1 MTGPPKEPN
10 PPPGVYDTVID
21 AALQALIAESEQSA
35 SQTSVDS
42 AEAADR
48 YARLVADAVRRAI
61 GGLRSE
67 DRTVEGARIVNEVI
81 RLLDERVE
89 RANLED
95 DQIVDPPRVLEQVAL
110 FDPSGKPILRS
121 VPQSPLS
128 GTSLLTNAPNEPNLV
143 SELRSEIDSADEIEI
158 LGAFIRFS
166 GIRQLLHPLQ
176 EVIRR
181 GGRVRV
187 MTTTYTGTTEKR
199 ALDELTAIGAEVR
212 VSYDRTAT
220 RLHAKAWLFKR
231 RSGFT
236 TAYIGSSNLTHQAQV
251 TGLEWNVRASMITTP
266 EVIEKFS
273 ATFDTYWAESS
284 FVPYKQEEFEREIGH
299 ANAKSS
305 GGDFEVLMVDV
316 APFAFQEALLQQMAY
331 ERSQGRNRNLIVA
344 ATGTGKTFMAAFDYR
359 RLQDELPNKRLLF
372 VAHRKEILRQS
383 RHTFRTALRDGTF
396 GELWVDGQKPEKWQA
411 VFASI
416 QSLNAGDI
424 KKLTPDHWDMVIVDE
439 FHHAAAK
446 SYAELLD
453 YVQPNYL
460 LGLTATPERADGQDI
475 TRYFG
480 GHVAAELRLWD
491 ALEQGRLVPFHYFGI
506 ADGADLSNVDWSS
519 GRYDARQ
526 LENVYTADDVWVS
539 KVLQAVADKV
549 TDPRR
554 MRALGFCT
562 TVAHA
567 EFMAAKFN
575 DAGLQAVSV
584 TGGTASEARKAALS
598 DLQAG
603 NIQAIFA
610 VDVFNEGV
618 DIPAVDTVLFLRPT
632 ESSTV
637 YLQQLGRGLRQ
648 FEGKEVLTVL
658 DFVGQHRKEF
668 RFDMRFRKMLGH
680 NRAQV
685 EAAVKDDFPFLP
697 AGCDIQ
703 LDTVAKQ
710 LVLDN
715 IKNSLPTT
723 WRARKAESQAIGA
736 VSLRDFLEATGLEL
750 AELYAQSHSY
760 TELLRVTG
768 QLTGEATDAEKQ
780 LGRALTRML
789 HIDDPLRLGFFH
801 TLLSQPTP
809 PDPSSMNHR
818 ELRLLHMLH
827 YTLWGVSSAKP
838 LKTGLGELW
847 QEEAIMT
854 ELRDLLYMLQE
865 QLHQA
870 RPETELENHIPLRI
884 GGHYARDEAV
894 AAFGVGSP
902 AKPPQVR
909 EGVKWVEEEQT
920 NMLFVTLNKSESDYS
935 PSTMYKDYALSA
947 DLFHWQTQSTTSAA
961 SPTGTR
967 YITQPTNGTN
977 VALLVRSTRKDAY
990 GRTSPY
996 QFLGLADYVSHEG
1009 DRPMSITWRLRS
1021 PMPAASLMQFRAAVA

>member
-1 MTGPPKEPN
+1 M
-10 PPPGVYDTVID
+10 
-21 AALQALIAESEQSA
+21 QALLDESEQSA
-35 SQTSVDS
+35 TETSVDS

-48 YARLVADAVRRAI
+48 YARVVADAVRRAI
-61 GGLRSE
+61 GGLRAE
-67 DRTVEGARIVNEVI
+67 DRPAEGARIVNEVI
-81 RLLDERVE
+81 RLLDESVE
-89 RANLED
+89 RANLEGD
-95 DQIVDPPRVLEQVAL
+95 RIVEPPRVLEQVAP
-110 FDPSGKPILRS
+110 FDPSGKPLLRS

-128 GTSLLTNAPNEPNLV
+128 GTSLLTNAPHEPNLV

-187 MTTTYTGTTEKR
+187 MTTTYTGTTEQR

-284 FVPYKQEEFEREIGH
+284 FVQYKQDEFEREIGH

-305 GGDFEVLMVDV
+305 GGDFEVRMVDV
-316 APFAFQEALLQQMAY
+316 APFAFQEALLQQVAY
-331 ERSQGRNRNLIVA
+331 ERGEGRNKNLIVA
-344 ATGTGKTFMAAFDYR
+344 ATGTGKTFMAAFDFR
-359 RLQDELPNKRLLF
+359 RLQNELPNKRLLF
-372 VAHRKEILRQS
+372 VAHRKEILKQS
-383 RHTFRTALRDGTF
+383 RHTFRTALREQSF
-396 GELWVDGQKPEKWQA
+396 GELWVDGQRPEKWQA

-424 KKLTPDHWDMVIVDE
+424 KKLAPDYWDMVIVDE

-446 SYAELLD
+446 SYTELLD
-453 YVQPNYL
+453 YVEPKYL

-506 ADGADLSNVDWSS
+506 ADGADVSKVDWSS

-526 LENVYTADDVWVS
+526 LENLYTVDDVWVS

-549 TDPRR
+549 TDPKR

-567 EFMAAKFN
+567 KFMAKKFN
-575 DAGLQAVSV
+575 EAGIQAVSV
-584 TGGTASEARKAALS
+584 TGDTVRGARTAAIS

-685 EAAVKDDFPFLP
+685 EAAVQNDFPFLP

-710 LVLDN
+710 LVLEN
-715 IKNSLPTT
+715 IKNSLPTS
-723 WRARKAESQAIGA
+723 WQARKAESKSVGA
-736 VSLRDFLEATGLEL
+736 VTLSEFLGATGLEL
-750 AELYAQSHSY
+750 PELYANSHCY
-760 TELLRVTG
+760 TKLLRETG
-768 QLTGEATDAEKQ
+768 QLPGEGTPAEVQ
-780 LGRALTRML
+780 LGKALTRML
-789 HIDDPLRLGFFH
+789 HMDDPLRLGFFH
-801 TLLSQPTP
+801 GLASRPSP
-809 PDPSSMNHR
+809 PDPSQFDGR

-827 YTLWGVSSAKP
+827 YSLWGVSTAKP
-838 LKTGLGELW
+838 LADGLAELW
-847 QEEAIMT
+847 NEPAILT
-854 ELRDLLYMLQE
+854 ELKDLLYLLQ
-865 QLHQA
+865 QQVHQA
-870 RPETELENHIPLRI
+870 RPDTELAARIPLRL

-902 AKPPQVR
+902 EKPPQVR
-909 EGVKWVEEEQT
+909 EGVKWVEDEQT
-920 NMLFVTLNKSESDYS
+920 DMLFVTLNKSESDYS

-947 DLFHWQTQSTTSAA
+947 DLFHWQSQSTTTVSSKAGA
-961 SPTGTR
+961 R
-967 YITQPTNGTN
+967 YIAQATSGTN
-977 VALLVRSTRKDAY
+977 VALFVRSTKKDAY
-990 GRTSPY
+990 GRTSAY

-1009 DRPMSITWRLRS
+1009 ERPMSITWKLRS
-1021 PMPAASLMQFRAAVA
+1021 PMPAASLIEFRAAVA